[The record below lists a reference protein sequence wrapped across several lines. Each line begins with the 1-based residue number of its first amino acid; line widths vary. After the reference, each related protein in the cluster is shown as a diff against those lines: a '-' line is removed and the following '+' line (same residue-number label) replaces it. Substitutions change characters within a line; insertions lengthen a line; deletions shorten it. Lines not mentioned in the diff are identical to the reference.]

1 MSGANRLGLT
11 FSPDGE
17 TAYVSDTGAAY
28 GFYGWNS
35 TAPTAMSVTPDPLI
49 PSPRLAQSTNRDH
62 RYRYTVEEDGTWSD
76 RRLFTYVSPGVP
88 DGVHC
93 DTEGNVY
100 SGVGDGVQV
109 WNPSG
114 TLLGKIFIGETSA
127 NFAFAGSGRMVL
139 CAETRLYYAELKAE
153 GAVVASEMAE

>member
-1 MSGANRLGLT
+1 MLVTSESPPLT
-11 FSPDGE
+11 LCKTLTE
-17 TAYVSDTGAAY
+17 T
-28 GFYGWNS
+28 
-35 TAPTAMSVTPDPLI
+35 
-49 PSPRLAQSTNRDH
+49 R
-62 RYRYTVEEDGTWSD
+62 RYRYTVEKDGTWSD
-76 RRLFTYVSPGVP
+76 RRLFSFVSPGVP

-127 NFAFAGSGRMVL
+127 NFAFAGKGRMVI
-139 CAETRLYYAELKAE
+139 CAETNLYYAELRAE
-153 GAVVASEMAE
+153 GAVVASEMPE